1 MLKEWK
7 WAIYQP
13 HLASQLWRIKYEY
26 FSMELENKNFL
37 QGEGST
43 HLVHQAKA
51 FWSWLCR
58 SIQGIWNHQ
67 KIKKIRMGKRSFFIF
82 FCPIF
87 ASDAWNMFWENW
99 DTHARKQC
107 ELKCKALSLNCFKK
121 RNKKF
126 KGHFLTNRAPVYT
139 QENFMSQIRLR
150 NEKCFL
156 WNQVTLDEYLEWM
169 GSEWNMNFDASK
181 KWSTY
186 RWAVML
192 Y

>member
-1 MLKEWK
+1 MSIFLWNLRTRIFCKAKEAHILYIKRKRFGHGYVEVFKEYETTRKLKKLEWEK
-7 WAIYQP
+7 DA
-13 HLASQLWRIKYEY
+13 
-26 FSMELENKNFL
+26 FL
-37 QGEGST
+37 
-43 HLVHQAKA
+43 
-51 FWSWLCR
+51 F
-58 SIQGIWNHQ
+58 
-67 KIKKIRMGKRSFFIF
+67 F

-156 WNQVTLDEYLEWM
+156 
-169 GSEWNMNFDASK
+169 FK
-181 KWSTY
+181 I
-186 RWAVML
+186 R
-192 Y
+192 